1 MNKRISIKTALML
14 PFMIFIAVVMLLLVS
29 VLQRD
34 YNWLAK
40 EQGAKMANAVNQST
54 EQKLNELLMDP
65 DRINRIFASEI
76 RAMDLGSQG
85 DLSQLEIVAL
95 SYMKTVQKMTPQVSV
110 ISYGDEKGRFIGV
123 RANGDGDYSLMLK
136 DERTKGMLNIYEK
149 ESPKSNIVGSF
160 EGYDVLSRPWYAPV
174 KKQPEPQWSAIY
186 VNADEKMEIT
196 ISSLVP
202 VFNKVGTFIGV
213 ADTDVKLNGI
223 NAFLK
228 ADSTKGSGV
237 IYIVD
242 KDWNLIAQSGV
253 EPVMNLV
260 KDEKG
265 NSVVAFIK
273 AFEFESEM
281 IKTSAQHLR
290 ENEDEEMEVH
300 QVDAV
305 SDKLYVQISEVS
317 ALKQLGWKVITVIP
331 ENDLMGAVKNHQNM
345 SLLVIVLM
353 ASLVGV
359 IGALVVSKVVHPIKQ
374 SAEAAVALSHGD
386 FDHELVHSFL
396 PISEV
401 DELMEAFKDM
411 SMSLKDSFEKIQISE
426 EKYRTLV
433 ENIDDM
439 IYSVTPDYKFI
450 AINQRFEREID
461 LERKMVIGR
470 GIEVVFTDSSELK
483 FWKDQVDRVVETKE
497 KYTFQYAKVLKDEKR
512 HVYNVNLIPMVNPVG
527 RVDMILGSNSDITEL
542 VEAQEEIQELHEM
555 EKAKLEKM
563 VDARTTELKFA
574 MDELIEKE
582 KMASLGGLVSGI
594 AHEINTPLGVSVSAA
609 SYLKSIYDQLTG
621 QMQNGTMTKSQL
633 IEFLHN
639 LEETSNILNTNLYR
653 AAELVKSFKEI
664 SVNQITEDLSFFNFK
679 EYVDMI
685 LLSLKHEYKNSGHQI
700 TVNCNENMVI
710 KSYPGVFAQIFT
722 NLVMNAL
729 IHGLKDAEQGEIRI
743 DVQKEEGY
751 LVVQFFDNGLGIP
764 PEALPKIF
772 EPFYTTN
779 RGKGGS
785 GLGLNV
791 VYNLVT
797 GKLNGKITCNS
808 KIGEGTRFTIRVPL
822 IEEKFIQEIL
832 IEE

>member
-1 MNKRISIKTALML
+1 MKKRISIKTALML
-14 PFMIFIAVVMLLLVS
+14 PFMIFIAVVMLMLVS

-40 EQGAKMANAVNQST
+40 EQGTKMANAVNDNT
-54 EQKLNELLMDP
+54 EQKLNELLLDP
-65 DRINRIFASEI
+65 DRVNRIFASQI
-76 RAMDLGSQG
+76 REMDLGSQE
-85 DLSQLEIVAL
+85 DFSQLEATAR
-95 SYMKTVQKMTPQVSV
+95 SYMKTVQKMTPQISV
-110 ISYGDEKGRFIGV
+110 ISYGDEKGRFIGI
-123 RANGDGDYSLMLK
+123 RANGQDDFSLMLK
-136 DERTKGMLNIYEK
+136 DSRTAGLLNIYEK
-149 ESPKSNIVGSF
+149 ETIQSNIVGAY

-174 KKQPEPQWSAIY
+174 KDEPRPQWSDIY

-202 VFNKVGTFIGV
+202 VFNKAGEFIGV

-223 NAFLK
+223 NAFLREDK
-228 ADSTKGSGV
+228 TKGSGV

-260 KDEKG
+260 KDPKG
-265 NSVVAFIK
+265 NSAVEFIK
-273 AFEFESEM
+273 AYNFESEM
-281 IKTSAQHLR
+281 IKASALKLQNSPTKD
-290 ENEDEEMEVH
+290 NEVQ
-300 QVDAV
+300 QVNGV
-305 SDKLYVQISEVS
+305 SERLFVQMSEVS
-317 ALKQLGWKVITVIP
+317 ALEALGWKVITVIP

-345 SLLVIVLM
+345 SLMIIVMM
-353 ASLVGV
+353 ASLVGI

-374 SAEAAVALSHGD
+374 SAEAALALSHGD

-401 DELMEAFKDM
+401 DELMDAFKDM

-450 AINQRFEREID
+450 AINQRFEREIE
-461 LERKMVIGR
+461 LERKAVIGK
-470 GIEVVFTDSSELK
+470 GIEVVFSQPDELK
-483 FWKDQVDRVVETKE
+483 FWKEQVDRVVVSKE
-497 KYTFQYAKVLKDEKR
+497 KYTFQYAKVLRDGKR
-512 HVYNVNLIPMVNPVG
+512 HVYNVNLIPMVNILG

-563 VDARTTELKFA
+563 VDARTMELKFA

-609 SYLKSIYDQLTG
+609 SYLQTIKDQLLG

-633 IEFLHN
+633 VEFLRN

-664 SVNQITEDLSFFNFK
+664 SINQITEDLSYFNFK

-685 LLSLKHEYKNSGHQI
+685 LLSLKHEYKNSGHTF
-700 TVNCNENMVI
+700 TVNCDEALVI
-710 KSYPGVFAQIFT
+710 KSYPGVYAQILT
-722 NLVMNAL
+722 NLIMNAL
-729 IHGLKDAEQGEIRI
+729 IHGLKDTEHGQIEI
-743 DVQKEEGY
+743 DVQKESGY
-751 LVVQFFDNGLGIP
+751 LSLQFFDSGVGIP

-797 GKLNGKITCNS
+797 GKLNGKITCTS
-808 KIGEGTRFTIRVPL
+808 KLGEGTRFTIRVPL
-822 IEEKFIQEIL
+822 IEE
-832 IEE
+832 

>member
-1 MNKRISIKTALML
+1 MNRRISIKTALML
-14 PFMIFIAVVMLLLVS
+14 PFMIFIAIVMMLLVS

-40 EQGAKMANAVNQST
+40 EQGAKMASAVNQST
-54 EQKLNELLMDP
+54 EEKLNDLLQEP
-65 DRINRIFASEI
+65 DRLNRVFASEI
-76 RAMDLGSQG
+76 KVMDLGNQK
-85 DLSQLEIVAL
+85 DLSQLEVLAL
-95 SYMKTVQKMTPQVSV
+95 SYMKTVQNLTPQVSV
-110 ISYGDEKGRFIGV
+110 ISFGDEKGRFVGV
-123 RANGDGDYSLMLK
+123 RANGEDDFSLMLK
-136 DERTKGMLNIYEK
+136 DERTLGMLNIYEN
-149 ESPKSNIVGSF
+149 ETINSNVVGAY
-160 EGYDVLSRPWYAPV
+160 EGYDVLTRPWYAPV
-174 KKQPEPQWSAIY
+174 KKQPKPQWSDIY

-202 VFNKVGTFIGV
+202 VFNKTGAFIGV

-228 ADSTKGSGV
+228 ANPTKGTGV
-237 IYIVD
+237 IFIVD
-242 KDWNLIAQSGV
+242 KDWNLIAQSGI

-260 KDEKG
+260 KDDKG
-265 NSVVAFIK
+265 NSAVEFIK
-273 AFEFESEM
+273 AFDYDSEM
-281 IKTSAQHLR
+281 IRTTAQYLKDHSGVGK
-290 ENEDEEMEVH
+290 EVQ

-305 SDKLYVQISEVS
+305 SDKLYVQMSEVS
-317 ALKQLGWKVITVIP
+317 ALSQLGWKVITVIP
-331 ENDLMGAVKNHQNM
+331 ENDLMGTVKNHQNM
-345 SLLVIVLM
+345 SLMVIVLM
-353 ASLVGV
+353 ASVVGL
-359 IGALVVSKVVHPIKQ
+359 IGALVVSKVVQPIKQ
-374 SAEAAVALSHGD
+374 SAEAAVGISHGD
-386 FDHELVHSFL
+386 FEHELVHSFL

-439 IYSVTPDYKFI
+439 IYSVTPNYKFI
-450 AINQRFEREID
+450 AINQRFEKEID
-461 LERKMVIGR
+461 LERKAIIGK
-470 GIEVVFTDSSELK
+470 GIEAVFTDPAELK
-483 FWKDQVDRVVETKE
+483 FWKEQVDRVVATKE

-512 HVYNVNLIPMVNPVG
+512 HVYNVNLIPMINLLG

-609 SYLKSIYDQLTG
+609 SYLKSIYDQLVV

-633 IEFLHN
+633 IEFLRN
-639 LEETSNILNTNLYR
+639 LEETANILNTNLYR

-664 SVNQITEDLSFFNFK
+664 SVNQITEDLSYFNFK

-685 LLSLKHEYKNSGHQI
+685 LLSLKHEYKNSGHLI
-700 TVNCNENMVI
+700 TVNCNENLVV
-710 KSYPGVFAQIFT
+710 KSYPGVYAQIFT

-729 IHGLKDAEQGEIRI
+729 IHGLKDTEAGEIQI
-743 DVQKEEGY
+743 DVQKEEGH
-751 LVVQFFDNGLGIP
+751 LIVQFFDNGLGIP
-764 PEALPKIF
+764 SEALPKIF

-797 GKLNGKITCNS
+797 GKLNGKITCSS
-808 KIGEGTRFTIRVPL
+808 KLGEGTRFTMRVPL
-822 IEEKFIQEIL
+822 IEE
-832 IEE
+832 

>member
-14 PFMIFIAVVMLLLVS
+14 PFMIFIAVVMLMLVS

-40 EQGAKMANAVNQST
+40 EQGAKMANAVNEST
-54 EQKLNELLMDP
+54 KQKVNELLLDP
-65 DRINRIFASEI
+65 DRVNRIFASQI
-76 RAMDLGSQG
+76 REMDLGTQG
-85 DLSQLEIVAL
+85 DFSQLEGAAL
-95 SYMKTVQKMTPQVSV
+95 SYMKTVQKMTPQISV
-110 ISYGDEKGRFIGV
+110 ISYGDEKGRFIGI
-123 RANGDGDYSLMLK
+123 RANGQDDFSLMLK
-136 DERTKGMLNIYEK
+136 DERTAGMLNIYEK
-149 ESPKSNIVGSF
+149 ETNQSNIVGAY

-174 KKQPEPQWSAIY
+174 KAQPKPQWSAIY

-202 VFNKVGTFIGV
+202 VFDKSGAFIGV

-223 NAFLK
+223 NAFLREDK
-228 ADSTKGSGV
+228 TKGSGV

-242 KDWNLIAQSGV
+242 KDWNLIAQSGP

-260 KDEKG
+260 KDSKG
-265 NSVVAFIK
+265 NNAVEFIK
-273 AFEFESEM
+273 AYDFQSEM
-281 IKTSAQHLR
+281 IKTSATHLQ
-290 ENEDEEMEVH
+290 ESSLEDNEVQ

-305 SDKLYVQISEVS
+305 SERLFVQMSEVS
-317 ALKQLGWKVITVIP
+317 ALDTLGWRVITVIP
-331 ENDLMGAVKNHQNM
+331 ENDLMGTVKNHQNM
-345 SLLVIVLM
+345 SLVIIVLM
-353 ASLVGV
+353 ASVVGL

-374 SAEAAVALSHGD
+374 SAEAALALSHGD

-396 PISEV
+396 PIAEV

-461 LERKMVIGR
+461 LERKAVIGK
-470 GIEVVFTDSSELK
+470 GIEVVFSQPEELK
-483 FWKDQVDRVVETKE
+483 FWKEQVDRVVASRE
-497 KYTFQYAKVLKDEKR
+497 KYTFQYAKVLKDKKR
-512 HVYNVNLIPMVNPVG
+512 HVYNVNLIPMVNILG

-563 VDARTTELKFA
+563 VDARTMELKFA

-609 SYLKSIYDQLTG
+609 SYLQAIKDQLLT

-664 SVNQITEDLSFFNFK
+664 SVNQITEDLSYFNFK
-679 EYVDMI
+679 EYMDMI
-685 LLSLKHEYKNSGHQI
+685 LLSLKHEYKNSGHTI
-700 TVNCNENMVI
+700 AIDCDESLVI
-710 KSYPGVFAQIFT
+710 KSYPGVYAQILT

-729 IHGLKDAEQGEIRI
+729 IHGLKDAENGKIEIN
-743 DVQKEEGY
+743 VQKESDH
-751 LVVQFFDNGLGIP
+751 LSLQFSDSGVGIP

-797 GKLNGKITCNS
+797 GKLNGKITCTS
-808 KIGEGTRFTIRVPL
+808 KVGEGTRFTIRVPL
-822 IEEKFIQEIL
+822 IEEK
-832 IEE
+832 